1 MTRFADVVAT
11 SREVAATRS
20 RREKVARLAALIET
34 LDDDELAAGLAFLSG
49 RPRQDRLEAG
59 WAAVRDVD
67 APPAS
72 TPTLTISE
80 VDRVFGAMASAA
92 GVGSQTE
99 RRDLLVGLLARS
111 TPEEQ
116 DHLRGLVLRE
126 LRQGALEGLVV
137 QAIATATGAS
147 EAAVRRAAMLQADLA
162 EVTRAARSGGDEALA
177 TIQLELFRPVQPM
190 LASTGT
196 EVEDLTGPTV
206 VDVKLDGARVQVHRS
221 DDEVRVYTRN
231 LRDVTHRVPELV
243 EGVLRLDLREG
254 VLDGE
259 AIALREDGRPHPF
272 QVTMARFGSD
282 DAGTADDAVE
292 LSVSFFDV
300 LRADGVDLL
309 DLPLAERL
317 AKLDAI
323 VPASLRVERIT
334 TDRPEEVRTFLRQ
347 ALEAGHEG
355 VMLKDPEAPYAA
367 GRRGAG
373 WRKVKPAH
381 TLDLVILAA
390 EWGSGRR
397 QGWLSNLHLGARDA
411 DDGFVMLGKTFK
423 GLTDEM
429 LRWQTDRLLELE
441 TRRSRRTVHVRPEL
455 VAEVAFD
462 GVQTSTR
469 YPGGMALRF
478 ARIKGYRPDKGPGG
492 ADTVETVRAIHEG
505 RIHPSV

>member
-1 MTRFADVVAT
+1 MTPFAEVVAT

-20 RREKVARLAALIET
+20 RREKIGRLATLIEA
-34 LDDDELAAGLAFLSG
+34 LEDEELAAGLAFLSG
-49 RPRQDRLEAG
+49 RPRQNRLEAG

-67 APPAS
+67 AQPAS
-72 TPTLTISE
+72 TPTLTISD
-80 VDRVFGAMASAA
+80 VDRDFGAIADAA
-92 GVGSQTE
+92 GAGSQAA
-99 RRDLLVGLLARS
+99 RRDLLVGLLARA
-111 TPEEQ
+111 TPDEQ
-116 DHLRGLVLRE
+116 EHLRGLVLRE

-137 QAIATATGAS
+137 QAIAAATGTS
-147 EAAVRRAAMLQADLA
+147 EDIVRRAAMLQDDLA

-177 TIQLELFRPVQPM
+177 SIRLELFRPVQPM
-190 LASTGT
+190 LASTGSD
-196 EVEDLTGPTV
+196 VGDLAGPTV

-221 DDEVRVYTRN
+221 DQKVRIYTRN

-243 EGVLRLDLREG
+243 ETVLRLDVREV

-282 DAGTADDAVE
+282 DAGTGDDAVE
-292 LSVSFFDV
+292 LTVSFFDV
-300 LRADGVDLL
+300 LRGDGVDLL
-309 DLPLAERL
+309 DLTLAERL
-317 AKLDAI
+317 ATLDTI
-323 VPASLRVERIT
+323 VPAQLRVERIT
-334 TDRPEEVRTFLRQ
+334 TDDPEEVRAFLRR

-373 WRKVKPAH
+373 WRKLKPAH

-411 DDGFVMLGKTFK
+411 DDGLVMLGKTFK
-423 GLTDEM
+423 GLTDDM

-441 TRRSRRTVHVRPEL
+441 TARSGRIVHVRPEV
-455 VAEVAFD
+455 VAEIAFD
-462 GVQTSTR
+462 GVQSSTR
-469 YPGGMALRF
+469 YAGGMALRF
-478 ARIKGYRPDKGPGG
+478 ARVKGYRPDKDPGD

-505 RIHPSV
+505 RMRPTV